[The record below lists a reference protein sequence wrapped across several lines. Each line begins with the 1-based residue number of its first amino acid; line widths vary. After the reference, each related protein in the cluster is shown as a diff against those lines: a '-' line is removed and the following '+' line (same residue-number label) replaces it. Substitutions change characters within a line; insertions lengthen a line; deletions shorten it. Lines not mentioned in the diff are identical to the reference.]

1 MEFFYNY
8 FINYF
13 YLLCIVIVL
22 TIICLQKI
30 HEHKRLSI
38 YVFTIMGCTVLLS
51 LSDSLKVYFQE
62 TLKTGI
68 FWITFFACLSY
79 VLRTACVLV
88 FILLS
93 ENRRKS
99 KWFYVLLVP
108 MAVCV
113 IIYILPLIPG
123 CEGLVFSYHYND
135 IGGISWKGSDNP
147 LRFTSHIVA
156 AIYLCYLVY
165 RSISTLQAKHFS
177 HSLSI
182 LFCAAIIVVA
192 VVVETFFNGDGNI
205 NLLTTTIA
213 ICVVF
218 YYLFL
223 YAERMQ
229 YSVLTGLL
237 NRTAYFADIRKMS
250 KDVTGVIQVDM
261 NGLKYWN
268 DNFGHLEGDLALKTI
283 SDILRRSCTRR
294 MYAYRLGGDEF
305 TILAVK
311 EDEERLIETI
321 HRIKNGLAKTK
332 YRCSIGSS
340 YRRDNETTFDALVK
354 EAEKRMYED
363 KAEFYKNSKIE
374 RRRALNPTDD

>member
-1 MEFFYNY
+1 MEFFYSY

-22 TIICLQKI
+22 TIICIQKL

-38 YVFTIMGCTVLLS
+38 SVFTIMGCTVLLS
-51 LSDSLKVYFQE
+51 LSDSLKIYFQE

-79 VLRTACVLV
+79 VVRPACLLL

-108 MAVCV
+108 MAICV

-123 CEGLVFSYHYND
+123 CEDLVFSYHYNEL
-135 IGGISWKGSDNP
+135 GGISWKGADNP

-156 AIYLCYLVY
+156 AIYLGYLVY
-165 RSISTLQAKHFS
+165 RSIATLQAKHFS

-192 VVVETFFNGDGNI
+192 VVIETFFNEKGNI

-223 YAERMQ
+223 YAEHMQ

-237 NRTAYFADIRKMS
+237 NRTAYFADIRKMG
-250 KDVTGVIQVDM
+250 KEVTGVIQVDM

-268 DNFGHLEGDLALKTI
+268 DTFGHLEGDLALKTI

-311 EDEERLIETI
+311 ESEEALIETI
-321 HRIKNGLAKTK
+321 HRIKDGLAKSK

-340 YRRDNETTFDALVK
+340 YRRDNETTFGALVK

-363 KAEFYKNSKIE
+363 KSEFYKNSKIE
-374 RRRALNPTDD
+374 RRRTLNPTDN